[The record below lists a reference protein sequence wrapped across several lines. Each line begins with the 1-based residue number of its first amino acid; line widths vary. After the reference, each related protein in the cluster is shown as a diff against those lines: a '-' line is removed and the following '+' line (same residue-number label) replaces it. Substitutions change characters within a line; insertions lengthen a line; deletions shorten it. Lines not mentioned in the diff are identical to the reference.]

1 MTRMLASV
9 ANAAEAGVVV
19 QLGADVIDLKDAR
32 RGALGAVPLDAAR
45 QVIAAVAGQSET
57 SAALGDPPYDEEALL
72 AGAQA
77 LATMGVGYV
86 KLAVDAHDTPS
97 SRRYFVSASARCRP
111 YRHDVRRRKA
121 RFRAPR

>member
-1 MTRMLASV
+1 MLASV

-45 QVIAAVAGQSET
+45 QVIGAVAGQSET
-57 SAALGDPPYDEEALL
+57 SAALGDPPYDEEALRR
-72 AGAQA
+72 
-77 LATMGVGYV
+77 
-86 KLAVDAHDTPS
+86 AHRRWRRWASITS
-97 SRRYFVSASARCRP
+97 SSPWTHRHSIVSAILWVGCARRRP
-111 YRHDVRRRKA
+111 YRHDVRRQEA